1 MSLIALRGITDDT
14 AATCDMSA
22 FDALAFG
29 EPLLI
34 QVVRTGV
41 WPVPCGDQPSALSN
55 GTEPMSRSRAL

>member
-55 GTEPMSRSRAL
+55 GI